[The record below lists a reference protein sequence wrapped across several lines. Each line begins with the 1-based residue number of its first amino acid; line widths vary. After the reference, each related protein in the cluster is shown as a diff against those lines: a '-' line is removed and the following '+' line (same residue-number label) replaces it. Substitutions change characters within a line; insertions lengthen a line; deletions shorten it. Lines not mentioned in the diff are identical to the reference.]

1 MLALPDFAIIGAPKC
16 GTTSLATWLG
26 EHPHVFMSPIKEP
39 NYFCF
44 DAPMRRSCS
53 TPDSYRAL
61 FAGAQPWQACGE
73 ASTSYLFSTDA
84 VPAILEAQPRAKVI
98 VMVRNPLDM
107 VVSYHAQKLY
117 SLQEEE
123 TEFERAWRLS
133 SARAN
138 GRAIAVRNHVPRYL
152 DYRAI
157 GRLGEQVRRLKAK
170 VPARQLHIIVF
181 DDLRVD
187 PQAEYQ
193 RALAFLGL
201 PDDARREFP
210 ALNGRKSR
218 SWPQLA
224 RFAKYPPPPLDRL
237 KQAVR
242 QALPGPVR
250 AIGRRLRAANTRPA
264 QRAQLSEP
272 LQLEMVDA
280 FRDDVILLSELL
292 GRDLRHWLALH

>member
-16 GTTSLATWLG
+16 GTTSLATWLSK
-26 EHPHVFMSPIKEP
+26 HPGVYMSPVKEP

-44 DAPMRRSCS
+44 DAPMRRSCA

-61 FAGAQPWQACGE
+61 FAGAQPAQICGE
-73 ASTSYLFSTDA
+73 ASTSYLFSTEA
-84 VPAILEAQPRAKVI
+84 VPAILDEQPRAKII

-138 GRAIAVRNHVPRYL
+138 GRAIAMRNHVPRYL

-157 GRLGEQVRRLKAK
+157 GRLGEQVRRLQTE
-170 VPARQLHIIVF
+170 VPASQLHIVVF
-181 DDLRVD
+181 DDMCAD

-201 PDDARREFP
+201 PDDGRSEFP

-218 SWPQLA
+218 AWPQLA
-224 RFAKYPPPPLDRL
+224 HFVKYPPPPLDRV

-242 QALPGPVR
+242 RTLPVSAR

-264 QRAQLSEP
+264 QRAQVSEG
-272 LQLEMVDA
+272 LRREMIDT
-280 FRDDVILLSELL
+280 FKDDVALLGDLL
-292 GRDLRHWLALH
+292 GRDFRHWLALQ